1 MACPCALCIRH
12 RERPQSKLLPY
23 ATLLRSCW
31 LTCLSNSS
39 WGHLPFPTTAAP
51 HHRVLISHHPG
62 WPLHPGV
69 PSTVQEFLGFSTEK
83 YNFLWTFLSLRQI
96 KLAAQLTA
104 AISDSLWVVLKVYP
118 VLASNP
124 NQEAWAFS
132 RDLSEMQILELFPWS
147 TEAETGGVIACYPTQ
162 NLCFHKVSRWS
173 QGTGKLRSHA
183 SKQVVTSDPS
193 AFFCLQRFSESCM
206 IMTSWSDKLTMA
218 RCSWW

>member
-83 YNFLWTFLSLRQI
+83 YNFLGQFSVSGKSNWLLSLLQPSQILCEWCSKCTQFSHPTPTRRPGHCPGTCQKCKFLSSSPDPLKQ
-96 KLAAQLTA
+96 KL
-104 AISDSLWVVLKVYP
+104 
-118 VLASNP
+118 
-124 NQEAWAFS
+124 
-132 RDLSEMQILELFPWS
+132 
-147 TEAETGGVIACYPTQ
+147 G
-162 NLCFHKVSRWS
+162 
-173 QGTGKLRSHA
+173 
-183 SKQVVTSDPS
+183 
-193 AFFCLQRFSESCM
+193 ES
-206 IMTSWSDKLTMA
+206 
-218 RCSWW
+218 